1 MLSAT
6 APELGQ
12 DTETT
17 LLAAGYEWEEII
29 ALKEQGAII

>member
-1 MLSAT
+1 MPSSA

-17 LLAAGYEWEEII
+17 LLAFGYAWDEII